1 MLNSLLFPTK
11 DLCYLC
17 KAKTP
22 YIKQFICSECRD
34 RLVIIHKHISIDSEE
49 ISNIYYS
56 TNYNRFL
63 KEFIHGFKFNGKSY
77 LYKPFSEI
85 MIDTIREKGIENNI
99 DLILFVPIHYRKEA
113 IRGYN
118 QTELLADYIARSI
131 NKPISKKNLVK
142 SKWTKEQNQLTKLE
156 RSNNLGNSFKIKD
169 PSKITNKRILLID
182 DIITTGSTM
191 KECAKVLI
199 NSGAKEVIGLALTS
213 SKV

>member
-17 KAKTP
+17 KEKTL
-22 YIKQFICSECRD
+22 YIKQFICSECGE
-34 RLVIIHKHISIDSEE
+34 RLVILHKQISIDSDY

-56 TNYNRFL
+56 ANYNRFL

-85 MIDTIREKGIENNI
+85 MIDTIKENNI
-99 DLILFVPIHYRKEA
+99 HDNVDLICFVPIHFRKEA

-118 QTELLADYIARSI
+118 QTELLANYIGMAI
-131 NKPISKKNLVK
+131 DKPISKKNLVK

-156 RSNNLGNSFKIKD
+156 RSKNLKHSFKLRDHDEIE
-169 PSKITNKRILLID
+169 NKRILLVD
-182 DIITTGSTM
+182 DIITTGTTM
-191 KECAKVLI
+191 EECAKVLM
-199 NSGAKEVIGLALTS
+199 NGGAKEVIGLALTS